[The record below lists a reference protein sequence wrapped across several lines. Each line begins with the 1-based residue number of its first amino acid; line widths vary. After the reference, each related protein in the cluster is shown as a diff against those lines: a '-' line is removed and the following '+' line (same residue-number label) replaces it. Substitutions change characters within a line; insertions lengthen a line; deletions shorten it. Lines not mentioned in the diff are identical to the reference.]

1 MAIRTF
7 VLTDQWKTPS
17 MGDAEGTGSILR
29 HGISGDVTLTP
40 VVPPGLRVEDDP
52 RAWAMLSRPLRAS
65 YHLGRLI
72 GPDGRDGVRLLGWVD
87 DQPVSWRVQRELRF
101 NGERLP
107 RLPAVTITPAVDVV
121 HLPDAAP
128 VDEADMEAIGQVLV
142 DLGAVRAELAAA
154 VDAAPRAEDA
164 ATRAEDAAAGIAA
177 DADRAVDAEQGAVAA
192 RDGAEAAR
200 DEASGML
207 AQKADLVG
215 GVVPSSQIPAVAMT
229 RPHVVADVAGLLA
242 LDVQEGDVG
251 IIPDGPDRGSYM
263 LGTGPAT
270 EIGSWKRLVTPES
283 PVSSVNGQTGTV
295 TLGAGDVGAATAGDV
310 AAVDGRV
317 SALESSRP
325 TLAEVQARPAMW
337 LWDGSGQW
345 AAPPGAVDT
354 DTVLN
359 TSTGEV
365 HAIVEVTA

>member
-1 MAIRTF
+1 MTRIVGQFHDIAGQATQGYLTVVSSKTRPSHGGGGIVTEERHIIGLTGGGFESPELDPGPIRVELNANGTHKVWEL
-7 VLTDQWKTPS
+7 VLPESGTHEF
-17 MGDAEGTGSILR
+17 DA
-29 HGISGDVTLTP
+29 VTESQHVYEPP
-40 VVPPGLRVEDDP
+40 VVGAAQEAAQEAREAAG
-52 RAWAMLSRPLRAS
+52 RAVAAA
-65 YHLGRLI
+65 
-72 GPDGRDGVRLLGWVD
+72 DGVD
-87 DQPVSWRVQRELRF
+87 
-101 NGERLP
+101 
-107 RLPAVTITPAVDVV
+107 AVVAG
-121 HLPDAAP
+121 AA
-128 VDEADMEAIGQVLV
+128 DS
-142 DLGAVRAELAAA
+142 VRA
-154 VDAAPRAEDA
+154 VV
-164 ATRAEDAAAGIAA
+164 AA
-177 DADRAVDAEQGAVAA
+177 DADRAVDARE
-192 RDGAEAAR
+192 GAEAAR

-283 PVSSVNGQTGTV
+283 PVSSVNGQTGTI

-310 AAVDGRV
+310 AAVTGRV